1 MVEVSGNSGE
11 LPPEAASELS
21 DGLGPAK
28 YHIVSI
34 ADFANVPDDRLPA
47 CIHEFVC
54 CLFELRKVQRG
65 TGYALYTFT
74 WIDDG
79 IPMIQSVNIEDETI
93 PNPNFPNAE
102 QA

>member
-11 LPPEAASELS
+11 LPNEAASGLS
-21 DGLGPAK
+21 DRLGPAE

-47 CIHEFVC
+47 CIQEFVC
-54 CLFELRKVQRG
+54 CLFEFRKVQRE
-65 TGYALYTFT
+65 TGYALDTFT
-74 WIDDG
+74 WVDDG
-79 IPMIQSVNIEDETI
+79 IPMIQAVNIEDETI